1 MTRMQTLSIFL
12 NEIPHDSDIVVHM
25 LCCWFTA
32 GPHMSVVQV
41 GHSGDFSPTKVVPME
56 SRTSRNQK
64 PDITAKPRDVTTTT
78 TMHAKSPAPRPAAPR
93 NVVIVKGINQ
103 KTDQETLEM
112 FFESKKRSSG
122 GPVDNVDYKRI
133 KQEATV
139 TFHNVEG
146 TLYIVFVYKNYR
158 YIYIYIYAVCVYI
171 HEIIRVYI
179 YI

>member
-1 MTRMQTLSIFL
+1 
-12 NEIPHDSDIVVHM
+12 
-25 LCCWFTA
+25 
-32 GPHMSVVQV
+32 MSVVQV